1 MIESIGVPDVHDARY
16 LSHAGSFAIRLLLLT
31 VRVVLARAFSKEAA
45 GLACSSE
52 MASDAR
58 ESCAMIVILIVGG

>member
-1 MIESIGVPDVHDARY
+1 MIESIGVPDVHDEIPLAR
-16 LSHAGSFAIRLLLLT
+16 GSFAIRLLLQLT

-45 GLACSSE
+45 GLACSAE